1 MTELLLGLAVG
12 AGLILLA
19 NLALVRFARTGAK
32 QAAAVVALVAVGLYV
47 PYSIVRWPGGD
58 VFAIHLCIY
67 LLVSLAC
74 GMLLGARSGGKG
86 LHWGPAAI
94 GGFFVFVAVSGAV
107 FVAVAERGLTP
118 SLRDWL
124 LPEAKSGR
132 EVTSMFPGVVS
143 HDFHQKEALYN
154 RYLQQVERQQRRGWQ
169 VQKGWASDPRAGET
183 GIFRVAVRTRE
194 GEPITGA
201 TVAGQFLRPS
211 SNKQDVAFTLAETDS
226 GVYESKLLLP
236 LAGHWDLVLEIRK
249 GEDLH
254 EIRAVTQVLDR

>member
-1 MTELLLGLAVG
+1 
-12 AGLILLA
+12 
-19 NLALVRFARTGAK
+19 
-32 QAAAVVALVAVGLYV
+32 
-47 PYSIVRWPGGD
+47 
-58 VFAIHLCIY
+58 
-67 LLVSLAC
+67 
-74 GMLLGARSGGKG
+74 
-86 LHWGPAAI
+86 
-94 GGFFVFVAVSGAV
+94 
-107 FVAVAERGLTP
+107 
-118 SLRDWL
+118 
-124 LPEAKSGR
+124 
-132 EVTSMFPGVVS
+132 MFPGVVS